1 MVSILNGKN
10 RGVFSTI
17 FLYHLFL
24 FILIGVALAISG
36 GFLFGF
42 YARDLPP
49 APSFSS
55 LKGRASTS
63 TRIVAADGMILAEIS
78 GETRQ
83 WVPLHAIPRR
93 LRYAF
98 ISVED
103 ARFYE
108 HGALDGLGL
117 LRAVM
122 TNIKAGGIK
131 QGGST
136 ITQQV
141 AKYFMGGE
149 RTLDR
154 KVKEVVLALRLERNL
169 SKDEILEL
177 YLNLIFLG
185 KGAYGVKA
193 AARAYFNKN
202 LDQLTTA
209 EMALLAGFAQAPSR
223 YSPSRNME
231 VALDR
236 RRHVL
241 TQMKRR
247 GAIKAREL
255 REALAEPVILRGKKD
270 YYNERTPYFTEY
282 ARQLLI
288 EKVGAQGFKKG
299 GFLVETTVNPF
310 VQVKARQA
318 VNELA
323 FWQDK
328 RQGYRGPEASFAG
341 DNINRFIRAS
351 EKHYGEG
358 ALAAGRLYLGVVVSV
373 DRHKATVRVGK
384 KEGTIPLK
392 NMRWAYRYRR
402 FQGVTDRHIT
412 RVDKTLFVGSVIWI
426 RVSQEDHNL
435 YYLEQIPRVQSSLH
449 VRDHRTGYI
458 IAMVGGT
465 DFDLTKYNRTVQAC
479 RQPGSTYKPIYY
491 SLALARGWS
500 IYKKFSDVPYSIID
514 PATGK
519 KWRVANYQYAH
530 NLSDAAKEKIMN
542 HKVTLESALVWS
554 RNIPS
559 VTIFQAL
566 GGTRVA
572 SWAKR
577 FGFTTPIIPDKGLAL
592 GASCVKI
599 NELTGAFSVFAQS
612 GRLLPEISIK
622 RIRSARGTIFEDR
635 TVPEDAM
642 LTTMDRLTRMVALV
656 GKRQQQAI
664 PAKAAYATSRLLR
677 KVVTE
682 GHNEPIQ
689 ETHVIVAGKTGTAS
703 KTMDT
708 WFSGYTS
715 RWAGTFWLGDE
726 KYERPLGDN
735 DAAHLTTAPAFG
747 RFIYETSRFY
757 PLYEIPWEDPV
768 SGFLREKTPHVA
780 KNGRIPHL
788 HPPKKKIPLAPR

>member
-1 MVSILNGKN
+1 MVSILNGKS
-10 RGVFSTI
+10 RGIFSSI
-17 FLYHLFL
+17 FLYHIFL
-24 FILIGVALAISG
+24 FILIGVALALSG

-42 YARDLPP
+42 YARDLPA
-49 APSFSS
+49 APSFET

-63 TRIVAADGMILAEIS
+63 TRILAADGMVLAEIS

-83 WVPLHAIPRR
+83 WVPLGEIPPN
-93 LRYAF
+93 LRNAF
-98 ISVED
+98 IAVED

-108 HGALDGLGL
+108 HGALDTLGL
-117 LRAVM
+117 VRAVL
-122 TNIKAGGIK
+122 TNVRAGAIK

-169 SKDEILEL
+169 SKDQILEL

-185 KGAYGVKA
+185 KGSFGVKA

-202 LDQLTTA
+202 LDQLTVA
-209 EMALLAGFAQAPSR
+209 EMALLAGFAQAPTR
-223 YSPSRNME
+223 YSPHKNME
-231 VALDR
+231 VALER

-241 TQMKRR
+241 TRMHRR
-247 GAIKAREL
+247 GYITNAQYQKAL
-255 REALAEPVILRGKKD
+255 DEPVTLRGRKD
-270 YYNERTPYFTEY
+270 YYNDRTPYFTEHT
-282 ARQLLI
+282 RQLLI
-288 EKVGAQGFKKG
+288 EKVGVDGFRKG

-318 VNELA
+318 VQDLA

-328 RQGYRGPEASFAG
+328 RQGYRGAEATLTDDAARSFIAKA
-341 DNINRFIRAS
+341 RA
-351 EKHYGEG
+351 HYG
-358 ALAAGRLYLGVVVSV
+358 AGPLIRERLYLAVVTRVE
-373 DRHKATVRVGK
+373 RREATINAAGHVGI
-384 KEGTIPLK
+384 IPLE
-392 NMRWAYRYRR
+392 NMRWAFRYRR
-402 FQGVTDRHIT
+402 YKGITDHHIT
-412 RVDKTLFVGSVIWI
+412 RVDKTLAKGNVVWV
-426 RVSQEDHNL
+426 RVDGRDPKIFH
-435 YYLEQIPRVQSSLH
+435 LEQIPRVQSALH
-449 VRDHRTGYI
+449 ARDHRTGYI

-465 DFDLTKYNRTVQAC
+465 DFDLTKYNRTVQSC

-491 SLALARGWS
+491 SLALHRGWS
-500 IYKKFSDVPYSIID
+500 RFKKFSDVPYSIVD

-519 KWRVANYQYAH
+519 KWRVANYRYAN
-530 NLSDAAKEKIMN
+530 NLSEAAKEKIMN

-572 SWAKR
+572 AWAKR

-592 GASCVKI
+592 GASCVKM
-599 NELTGAFSVFAQS
+599 NELTGAFSVFAEN
-612 GRLLPEISIK
+612 GRLLPEVIIRRISAGGQVI
-622 RIRSARGTIFEDR
+622 EDR
-635 TVPEDAM
+635 TVPEDPM
-642 LTTMDRLTRMVALV
+642 LDASDRLSRMIDGL
-656 GKRQQQAI
+656 GKRQRQAI
-664 PAKAAYATSRLLR
+664 PAKAAFQTSRLLR

-689 ETHVIVAGKTGTAS
+689 GTHVIAAGKTGTAS

-708 WFSGYTS
+708 WFTGYTS
-715 RWAGTFWLGDE
+715 RWSTTFWLGDE

-735 DAAHLTTAPAFG
+735 DAAHLTTAPAYA
-747 RFIYETSRFY
+747 RFIYETSRFV
-757 PLYEIPWEDPV
+757 PLHEIPWEDPV
-768 SGFLREKTPHVA
+768 SGLPRERTTHTALGGHKPQF
-780 KNGRIPHL
+780 
-788 HPPKKKIPLAPR
+788 HPPKKKPPLAPR